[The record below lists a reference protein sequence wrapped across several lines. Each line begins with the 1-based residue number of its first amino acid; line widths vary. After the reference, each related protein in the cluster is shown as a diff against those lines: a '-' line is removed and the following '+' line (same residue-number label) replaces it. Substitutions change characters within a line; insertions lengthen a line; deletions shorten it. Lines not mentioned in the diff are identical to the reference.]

1 MMGGS
6 TASVARRALEHSQQ
20 RLALALSKYPG
31 FADEHPWVM
40 KNINAVALELQCW
53 YQRHSIH

>member
-1 MMGGS
+1 MGES
-6 TASVARRALEHSQQ
+6 AALAACCALELSQQ
-20 RLALALSKYPG
+20 RLALAMSKYPG

-53 YQRHSIH
+53 YR

>member
-6 TASVARRALEHSQQ
+6 AASAARHALERSQQ
-20 RLALALSKYPG
+20 HLALAMSKYPG